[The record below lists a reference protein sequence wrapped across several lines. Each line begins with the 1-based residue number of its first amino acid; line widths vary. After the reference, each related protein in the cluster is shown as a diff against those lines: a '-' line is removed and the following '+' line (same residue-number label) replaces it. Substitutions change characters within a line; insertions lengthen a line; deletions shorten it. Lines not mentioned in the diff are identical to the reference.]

1 MRLET
6 ERALRADDP
15 GLPTEL
21 PTAFVDKNN
30 PLILQVALD
39 TPLRQ
44 TFDYLLPVDVE
55 RPAADGPA
63 ADGRVPGSPLKPGI
77 RVRVPFGRRHL
88 IGILVGISRS
98 SSVPRAKLKPALEIV
113 DEGAVFDP
121 VTFDLLC
128 WAAEYYHHPIG
139 EVMAAALPVSLRAG
153 QPVRPGGESWVL
165 SETGRQRL
173 IDSAGRRAP
182 RQHALLGWLAR
193 RGAAT
198 VHEASEFKPA
208 HFRAL
213 AKRGWITAEDS
224 RSPEPVPVE
233 SRPSDVTLTE
243 AQAQVVAAI
252 NASLGRFTAHLLY
265 GVTGSGKTEVY
276 LQVIAAALTGGGQVL
291 VLVPEIALTPQ
302 LVERF
307 RRRFSAGVV
316 VMHSALKSTLR
327 RDAWRAAAS
336 GEARII
342 IGTRSAVFTSLCKL
356 SLIVV
361 DEEHDASFKQHEGFR
376 YSARDLAVWR
386 AQRAQVPIIL
396 GSATPSL
403 ETLENVAQARYSKWV
418 LSQRVG
424 AAQAPRMMLVDLG
437 KHASEQGLSQPAM
450 QAIGRHLE
458 DGGQVIVFLNR
469 RGYAPSLFCNACGWV
484 ATCAHCDARMTLHRR
499 AAQLRCHHCGAHS
512 QVPTHCGHCQQP
524 LNPIGQGTERVEETL
539 ARLFPHAP
547 LARLDR
553 DTAQARGAMES
564 VLDRVHSGEARIL
577 VGTQMLT
584 KGHHFPD
591 VTLVVVLDADQ
602 GLFASDFR
610 ATERLAQTI
619 TQVAGRAGRAARPG
633 EVMIQTSFPEHPLLT
648 RLILEGYEGFAAT
661 ALEERRAARWPPYSR
676 LALLRAEAK
685 DSVGLDGFLRAA
697 AARGRSAAGGMTP
710 GTVTILGPASA
721 LIARRADHFRAHLL
735 IEAPTRAPLQRFLSL
750 WLPMVESLPGPP
762 GLRWSIDVDPM
773 EVD

>member
-6 ERALRADDP
+6 ERALKVNDP
-15 GLPTEL
+15 GFSTDLST
-21 PTAFVDKNN
+21 TFVDKSAR
-30 PLILQVALD
+30 LILQIALD
-39 TPLRQ
+39 MPLRRV
-44 TFDYLLPVDVE
+44 FDYLP
-55 RPAADGPA
+55 PAGSLGCADPA
-63 ADGRVPGSPLKPGI
+63 EVPRGV
-77 RVRVPFGRRHL
+77 RVRVPFGRRQ
-88 IGILVGISRS
+88 LVGILIGTSTS
-98 SSVPRAKLKPALEIV
+98 STVAATKLKPALEIL
-113 DEGAVFDP
+113 DAQPVFDP

-139 EVMAAALPVSLRAG
+139 EVMAAALPMGLRAG
-153 QPVRPGGESWVL
+153 QPAQVTAKSWSL
-165 SETGRQRL
+165 TE
-173 IDSAGRRAP
+173 AGRRELEEPGDRRAP
-182 RQHALLGWLAR
+182 QRRALLRWLAE
-193 RGAAT
+193 
-198 VHEASEFKPA
+198 HEPVLADLGDPSIKRA
-208 HFRAL
+208 HLRSL
-213 AKRGWITAEDS
+213 GERGWIEAAS
-224 RSPEPVPVE
+224 HSVCPAPFE
-233 SRPSDVTLTE
+233 SRPSEVTLTE

-252 NASLGRFTAHLLY
+252 TTALGRFTAHLLY

-276 LQVIAAALTGGGQVL
+276 LRVIAAALAGGGQVL

-327 RDAWRAAAS
+327 RDAWRTAAS
-336 GEARII
+336 GQARIV
-342 IGTRSAVFTSLCKL
+342 IGTRSAVWCSLPNLK
-356 SLIVV
+356 LIVV
-361 DEEHDASFKQHEGFR
+361 DEEHDASYKQQEGFR

-386 AQRAQVPIIL
+386 AQHARIPIVL

-403 ETLENVAQARYSKWV
+403 ETLENVAQARYSQ
-418 LSQRVG
+418 LLLPQRVG
-424 AAQAPRMMLVDLG
+424 TAQPPRMVLIDLR
-437 KHASEQGLSQPAM
+437 KHASDQGLSQPAL
-450 QAIGRHLE
+450 QAIGAHLK

-484 ATCAHCDARMTLHRR
+484 AQCAHCDARMTLHRR
-499 AAQLRCHHCGAHS
+499 AGELRCHHCGARGP
-512 QVPTHCGHCQQP
+512 VPLMCGSCSQP
-524 LNPIGQGTERVEETL
+524 LNPVGQGTERVEETL
-539 ARLFPHAP
+539 ARLFPNDP

-553 DTAQARGAMES
+553 DTAQGHGAMEA
-564 VLDRVHSGEARIL
+564 VLDRVHRGEARIL

-591 VTLVVVLDADQ
+591 VSLVVILDADQ

-619 TQVAGRAGRAARPG
+619 TQVAGRAGRATRPG

-648 RLILEGYEGFAAT
+648 RLIFAGYEEFAKI

-697 AARGRSAAGGMTP
+697 AARGRALADGAV
-710 GTVTILGPASA
+710 TVLGPATA

-735 IEAPTRAPLQRFLSL
+735 VETQARLPLQRFLKH
-750 WLPMVESLPGPP
+750 WLPVIESLPGPTS
-762 GLRWSIDVDPM
+762 LRWSIDVDPL